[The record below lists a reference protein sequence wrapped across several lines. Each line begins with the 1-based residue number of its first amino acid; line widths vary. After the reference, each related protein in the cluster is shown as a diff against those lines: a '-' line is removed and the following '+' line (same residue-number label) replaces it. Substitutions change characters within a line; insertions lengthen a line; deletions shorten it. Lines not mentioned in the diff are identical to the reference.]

1 MRFLSLF
8 VLGSTAFAAPTD
20 SPIQERATQQCG
32 QYQTQ
37 YNGAYSLATNGWG
50 WSTGTGSQ
58 CSEINSVSGNTIAW
72 DTTWSWSGGPTSVKS
87 YTNIQQQSYPKKQ
100 LGQYSSMPTTW
111 KWSYAGTNL
120 AANGEYHPASH
131 SLGRLT
137 NVLAVAYDTFVGTSP
152 NGANA
157 FEVMVWLGLYGS
169 ISPLSSNGYPFTPI
183 ASPVINGVQF
193 DLAYGLN
200 GNVKVYS
207 FVARSRAATS
217 FSGDILNFYKYLQ
230 QNYASNGFTS
240 NLYLQAFQAG
250 TEVFTGSN
258 AKFDTTAYSV
268 SIS

>member
-1 MRFLSLF
+1 MRFFSLF
-8 VLGSTAFAAPTD
+8 VLASTATAAGTD
-20 SPIQERATQQCG
+20 RPFQERATQQCG

-37 YNGAYSLATNGWG
+37 YNGPYSLATNGWG

-58 CSEINSVSGNTIAW
+58 CSEVNSVSGNTIAW
-72 DTTWSWSGGPTSVKS
+72 DTTWTWSGGPTSVKS
-87 YTNIQQQSYPKKQ
+87 YTNVQQQSYPKKQ

-111 KWSYAGTNL
+111 KWSYTGTNL
-120 AANGEYHPASH
+120 AAN
-131 SLGRLT
+131 
-137 NVLAVAYDTFVGTSP
+137 VAYDTFVGTSP

-193 DLAYGLN
+193 DLASGLN

-217 FSGDILNFYKYLQ
+217 FSGDFLNFYKYLQ
-230 QNYASNGFTS
+230 QNYASNGFNS

-258 AKFDTTAYSV
+258 AKFDTSAYSV

>member
-1 MRFLSLF
+1 MRFLSLS
-8 VLGSTAFAAPTD
+8 VLASTAFAAPTD
-20 SPIQERATQQCG
+20 SPVQERATQQCG

-37 YNGAYSLATNGWG
+37 YNGPYSLATNGWG

-111 KWSYAGTNL
+111 KWSYTGTNL
-120 AANGEYHPASH
+120 AANGEYHSSSRRFRH
-131 SLGRLT
+131 SID
-137 NVLAVAYDTFVGTSP
+137 VLVVAYDTFVGTSP

-157 FEVMVWLGLYGS
+157 FEVMVWLGLYGN
-169 ISPLSSNGYPFTPI
+169 ISPLSSNGYPFAPI
-183 ASPVINGVQF
+183 ASPVIHGVQF

-207 FVARSRAATS
+207 FVARNRAATT
-217 FSGDILNFYKYLQ
+217 FSGDFLNFYKYLQ
-230 QNYASNGFTS
+230 QNYASNGFNF

-250 TEVFTGSN
+250 TEVFTSSN

>member
-1 MRFLSLF
+1 MRFLGFS
-8 VLGSTAFAAPTD
+8 VLASTAFAAPTD
-20 SPIQERATQQCG
+20 RAIQERATQQCG

-37 YNGAYSLATNGWG
+37 YNGPYSLATNGWG

-72 DTTWSWSGGPTSVKS
+72 DTTWSWSGGPTSVKG

-111 KWSYAGTNL
+111 KWSYTGTNL
-120 AANGEYHPASH
+120 AAN
-131 SLGRLT
+131 
-137 NVLAVAYDTFVGTSP
+137 VAYDTFVGTSP

-157 FEVMVWLGLYGS
+157 FEVMVWLGLYGN

-183 ASPVINGVQF
+183 ASPIINGVQF

-207 FVARSRAATS
+207 FVARNRAATS
-217 FSGDILNFYKYLQ
+217 FSGDFLNFYKYLQ
-230 QNYASNGFTS
+230 QNYATNGFNS

-250 TEVFTGSN
+250 TEVFTGNN

-268 SIS
+268 SIN

>member
-1 MRFLSLF
+1 MRSLSLF
-8 VLGSTAFAAPTD
+8 VLASTALAAPAD

-37 YNGAYSLATNGWG
+37 YNGPYSLATNGWG

-72 DTTWSWSGGPTSVKS
+72 DTTWIWSGGPTSVKS

-111 KWSYAGTNL
+111 KWSYTGTNL
-120 AANGEYHPASH
+120 AAN
-131 SLGRLT
+131 
-137 NVLAVAYDTFVGTSP
+137 VAYDTFVGTSS
-152 NGANA
+152 NGANT
-157 FEVMVWLGLYGS
+157 FEVMVWLGLYGN

-207 FVARSRAATS
+207 FVARSRAATN
-217 FSGDILNFYKYLQ
+217 FSGDFLNFYKYLQ
-230 QNYASNGFTS
+230 QNYAGNGFNS

-250 TEVFTGSN
+250 TEVFTGKN

>member
-1 MRFLSLF
+1 MRFLSLV
-8 VLGSTAFAAPTD
+8 VLASTAFAAPTD
-20 SPIQERATQQCG
+20 SSIQERATQQCG

-37 YNGAYSLATNGWG
+37 YNGPYSLATNGWG

-72 DTTWSWSGGPTSVKS
+72 DTTWTWSGGPTSVKS

-111 KWSYAGTNL
+111 KWSYSGTNL
-120 AANGEYHPASH
+120 AAN
-131 SLGRLT
+131 
-137 NVLAVAYDTFVGTSP
+137 VAYDTFVGSSP
-152 NGANA
+152 SGANA

-207 FVARSRAATS
+207 FVARNRAATS
-217 FSGDILNFYKYLQ
+217 FSGDFLNFYKYLQ
-230 QNYASNGFTS
+230 QNYASNGFNS

-258 AKFDTTAYSV
+258 ANFDTAAYSV
-268 SIS
+268 SIN